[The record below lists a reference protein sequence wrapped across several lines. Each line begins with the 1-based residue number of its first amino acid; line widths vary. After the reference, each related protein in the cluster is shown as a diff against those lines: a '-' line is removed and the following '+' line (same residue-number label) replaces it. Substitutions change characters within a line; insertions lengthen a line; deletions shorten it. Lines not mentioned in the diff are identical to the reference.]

1 MGLKKFLQK
10 QGFIEDEDKNKA
22 GNGQTN
28 GQQESSSVPAPT
40 YFPQTGAGSLL
51 SSDTGDAD
59 PSFVAPLQTN
69 KTQSSRVALDPS
81 FVKFF
86 EDELVKANLAGP
98 DYFEFRLMLIK
109 TQEKMAAKGG
119 AAPEVVLQAVLMS
132 FESQDIHPPKLIE
145 AARRYKEILLQ
156 KKDDFIKGAEN
167 EKNNQLQKRQ
177 GALQEHDNNIRKIE
191 QQLQQLDLQKRQLDE
206 AMNKAKTQ
214 MEVDK
219 TLGKEGIAKIERAE
233 QLIALA
239 HDYIQNSIDADI
251 KRLQSA

>member
-10 QGFIEDEDKNKA
+10 QGFIEDEDKNNA
-22 GNGQTN
+22 GGRTDIEQKNN
-28 GQQESSSVPAPT
+28 SVPEPV
-40 YFPQTGAGSLL
+40 YFPPSDAGSSI
-51 SSDTGDAD
+51 SSDTADGD
-59 PSFVAPLQTN
+59 PSFVAPLQQN
-69 KTQSSRVALDPS
+69 KTQTGRVALDPS

-86 EDELVKANLAGP
+86 EDELVKSNLPGP
-98 DYFEFRLMLIK
+98 DYFEFRQMLLK

-132 FESQDIHPPKLIE
+132 FEAQDIHPPKLIE
-145 AARRYKEILLQ
+145 AARRYKDILQQ
-156 KKDDFIKGAEN
+156 KKEDFIKGAEN

-177 GALQEHDNNIRKIE
+177 SAMQANDDNIRKIQ
-191 QQLQQLDLQKRQLDE
+191 QQLQQLELQKRQLDE
-206 AMNKAKTQ
+206 ALNKVKTQ

-219 TLGKEGIAKIERAE
+219 TLGKEGIAKIEKAE

-239 HDYIQNSIDADI
+239 HDFIQNSIDADI

>member
-10 QGFIEDEDKNKA
+10 QGFIEDEDKGKA
-22 GNGQTN
+22 GSGQSSV
-28 GQQESSSVPAPT
+28 QQETSTVPQPL
-40 YFPQTGAGSLL
+40 YFPATDGGSSI
-51 SSDTGDAD
+51 SSDNGGGD
-59 PSFVAPLQTN
+59 PSFVAPLQQP
-69 KTQSSRVALDPS
+69 KSQKIGLDPS

-86 EDELVKANLAGP
+86 EDELVKANLPGP
-98 DYFEFRLMLIK
+98 DYFEFRQMLLK
-109 TQEKMAAKGG
+109 TQEKMASKGG

-132 FESQDIHPPKLIE
+132 FDAQDIHPPKLIE
-145 AARRYKEILLQ
+145 AARRYKEILSQ
-156 KKDDFIKGAEN
+156 KKDDFIKGAET

-177 GALQEHDNNIRKIE
+177 SALQANDDNIRKIE
-191 QQLQQLDLQKRQLDE
+191 QQLQQLELQKRQLDE
-206 AMNKAKTQ
+206 ALNKAKTQ

-219 TLGKEGIAKIERAE
+219 TLGKEGIAKIDRAE